1 MRVLPIP
8 CLADNYAYLVIEGTY
23 AAIVDPS
30 TAAPVLEVIAREG
43 VTPAAI
49 WLTHHHWDH
58 VGGVEGIVAAY
69 PSIEVVAHKSD
80 HARSPKVTKLVDE
93 GDVVE
98 ISPAGRSESVP
109 LHSRPVRAKILH
121 NPGHTLGAISFW
133 IEDGDG
139 AVFTGDTLFAA
150 GCGRVFEGTPEM
162 MYASLTKLAALPPTT
177 RVYFGHEYTAA
188 NLKFA
193 AHVEPANQ
201 AIATRLASVKAPTT
215 PSTIADERATNPF
228 LLANDAAEFATR
240 REAKNNFK

>member
-1 MRVLPIP
+1 MRVLPVP

-30 TAAPVLEVIAREG
+30 VHTPVLDVIAREG
-43 VTPAAI
+43 VSPAAI

-58 VGGVEGIVAAY
+58 VGGVEGIVAAH
-69 PSIEVVAHKSD
+69 PSIEVVAHRSD
-80 HARSPKVTKLVDE
+80 AARVPKVTKLVDE

-98 ISPAGRSESVP
+98 LGD
-109 LHSRPVRAKILH
+109 LRAKILH
-121 NPGHTLGAISFW
+121 NPGHTLGAISYW

-162 MYASLTKLAALPPTT
+162 MYASLNKLAALPPTT

-188 NLKFA
+188 NLEFA
-193 AHVEPANQ
+193 AHVDPASQ
-201 AIATRLASVKAPTT
+201 AIAARLATVTAPST
-215 PSTIADERATNPF
+215 PSTIAEERATNPF
-228 LLANDAAEFATR
+228 LLAKDAGEFAAR

>member
-1 MRVLPIP
+1 MRVVPIP
-8 CLADNYAYLVIEGTY
+8 CLSDNYAYLVIEGAN

-30 TAAPVLEVIAREG
+30 AAQPVLDAIERER
-43 VTPAAI
+43 VKPVAI

-69 PSIEVVAHKSD
+69 PGIEVIAHKSD
-80 HARSPKVTKLVDE
+80 EARVPKVTKLVDE
-93 GDVVE
+93 GDVVTL
-98 ISPAGRSESVP
+98 GG
-109 LHSRPVRAKILH
+109 VRAKILH
-121 NPGHTLGAISFW
+121 NPGHTLGAISYW

-162 MYASLTKLAALPPTT
+162 MYASLGKLAALPPPT

-193 AHVEPANQ
+193 HHVEPDNQ
-201 AIATRLASVKAPTT
+201 AIATRIAGLSTPST

-228 LLANDAAEFATR
+228 LLAKDATEFAAR
-240 REAKNNFK
+240 REAKNSFK